1 MLRTIRNYMT
11 GMAVYDRCHQPS
23 VHSQWLALKGEMAEF
38 VESPSFDEIWDILH
52 SAGRLIWKVTGVPLQ
67 LLAWPT
73 VRKHSLRFAE
83 YGCIRSHRNCESNC
97 CR

>member
-1 MLRTIRNYMT
+1 
-11 GMAVYDRCHQPS
+11 MAVYDCCHHPS
-23 VHSQWLALKGEMAEF
+23 IHSQWLALKDEIAEF
-38 VESPSFDEIWDILH
+38 IEHPSLDEIWDILH

-73 VRKHSLRFAE
+73 VRKHALRFAE
-83 YGCIRSHRNCESNC
+83 YGCIRSHRNCEGNC

>member
-1 MLRTIRNYMT
+1 MFKTLQNYMT
-11 GMAVYDRCHQPS
+11 GMAIYDRCHHPS
-23 VHSQWLALKGEMAEF
+23 VRSQWLALKEEIAEF
-38 VESPSFDEIWDILH
+38 VEKPNLEEIWDILH

-73 VRKHSLRFAE
+73 VRKHGLRYAE
-83 YGCIRSHRNCESNC
+83 QGCIRSRRNCEGKC